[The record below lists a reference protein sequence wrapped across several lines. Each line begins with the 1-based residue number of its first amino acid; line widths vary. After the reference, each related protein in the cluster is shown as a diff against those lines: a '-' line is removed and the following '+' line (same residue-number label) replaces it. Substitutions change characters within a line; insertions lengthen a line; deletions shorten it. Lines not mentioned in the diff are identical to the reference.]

1 MYAAFRENNE
11 SLPGD
16 EELLKKPSVKMYLYP
31 FPTASQ
37 DMALPKLTNCQLI
50 VQKNMTIDA
59 LKKYL
64 VKKFENLSISTKDV
78 TIYFKNQIMKNEFS
92 FKDIDIIYKFRDD
105 KVIFYYSRNKIN

>member
-16 EELLKKPSVKMYLYP
+16 EELLKKPSIKIYLYP
-31 FPTASQ
+31 LPSDPVDQ
-37 DMALPKLTNCQLI
+37 VLPKLASCQLI

-64 VKKFENLSISTKDV
+64 LKKFEMVEDTENIN
-78 TIYFKNQIMKNEFS
+78 IFFKNMIMKNEFS
-92 FKDIDIIYKFRDD
+92 LNNIEILYQFPTDRI
-105 KVIFYYSRNKIN
+105 VFYYSRNKFN